1 MLKGKIKK
9 KISFTFHIKKKKVK
23 VKYSPILYIGY
34 AQIISIYFFQSVFV

>member
-9 KISFTFHIKKKKVK
+9 KKYISFTFHIKKKELK

-34 AQIISIYFFQSVFV
+34 AMKYYFK

>member
-9 KISFTFHIKKKKVK
+9 INKSPSLFILKKKVK

-34 AQIISIYFFQSVFV
+34 ALKYYFK